1 MSIMNA
7 FKLYLSLVTI
17 LPNMYKYFHCSL
29 KFFLALAF
37 VLAFSSC
44 ASNKKIHYLQKAG
57 EEMENALKYENTL
70 QPDDNLMITV
80 TGPNADLVQDFNL
93 SFLYRRSTEMISST
107 DNSAY
112 TYLIDQNG
120 DIDFPILGKLRL
132 AGLTRIEAENYLK
145 VKLTQYINNPGVN
158 VRVTNFKVSVI
169 GEVTRPG
176 SQQIT
181 GDRVT
186 IFEALSAAGDL
197 TIYGKRKDVMI
208 IREKDNVKKITQVDL
223 TNPDIISSPYY
234 YLAHN
239 DVVYVKPNKTRV
251 NSSVVGPNLTLALS
265 TISLL
270 ITIITLTTR

>member
-1 MSIMNA
+1 M
-7 FKLYLSLVTI
+7 LQ
-17 LPNMYKYFHCSL
+17 NMYKYFHYSFKL
-29 KFFLALAF
+29 FSILALIF
-37 VLAFSSC
+37 VFTSC
-44 ASNKKIHYLQKAG
+44 ASNKKIHYLQTAG
-57 EEMENALKYENTL
+57 DEMENALKYENTL
-70 QPDDNLMITV
+70 QPDDNLLIVV
-80 TGPNADLVQDFNL
+80 TAANTDLVQDFNM
-93 SFLYRRSTEMISST
+93 SFLFSRSTEMMSNT
-107 DNSAY
+107 DNSGY

-120 DIDFPILGKLRL
+120 DINFPILGKLRM
-132 AGLTRIEAENYLK
+132 AGLTRIEAENLLK
-145 VKLTQYINNPGVN
+145 QRLSQYINNPGVN
-158 VRVTNFKVSVI
+158 LRVTNFKISVI
-169 GEVTRPG
+169 GEVGRPG
-176 SQQIT
+176 TQQIV
-181 GDRVT
+181 GDRIT

-208 IREKDNVKKITQVDL
+208 IREKDNVKKVTQVDL